1 MSNKTAIRKKSG
13 PGSAGKGARNFVEE
27 LKKKISKKQIEAG
40 IIGLGYVGLPLAV
53 AFAKA
58 GVRVTG
64 FDVDKDK
71 VEKIRE
77 GESYIGDVPTAAV
90 RDMVR
95 KKRLT
100 ATTNFD
106 ELKRM
111 DTINICVPTPLRKSR
126 DPDISYV
133 VSAVREVEA
142 RSRPG
147 QLVIL
152 ESTTYPGTTAE
163 ILQPA
168 LERRGRKIGV
178 DAFVAFSPERVD
190 PANQKYTIENTPK
203 VVGGMTPAC
212 GDLAAS
218 FYRLAIKEVVP
229 VSSPTVAEMVKLL
242 ENTYRA
248 INIGLANEIAQLC
261 HRLNINVWEVIDAA
275 ATKPFGFSAFYPGPG
290 LGGHCIPIDPLY
302 LAWRVKLFN
311 VTAKFIELATDI
323 NSGMPDFVIDRIVGL
338 LNRRKKAVSGSK
350 IVILGVTYK
359 RDVADVR
366 ESPAIEIIEKLKD
379 LGADVSV
386 CDPYHQV
393 ITVGSHD
400 VFTVPLAPDLLR
412 RADLAL
418 ILTDHAS
425 FDYSMIVANA
435 PLVFDTRNA
444 VQRALGRAGQNVV
457 RL

>member
-1 MSNKTAIRKKSG
+1 MSSKKK
-13 PGSAGKGARNFVEE
+13 AGVKGGKPLQPLAEQI
-27 LKKKISKKQIEAG
+27 KKKIYRKQIEAG

-53 AFAKA
+53 AFARA

-64 FDVDKDK
+64 FDVDRGK
-71 VEKIRE
+71 VSQIRE
-77 GESYIGDVPTAAV
+77 GQSYIGDVPSEQV

-95 KKRLT
+95 RKRLT
-100 ATTNFD
+100 ATTDFN
-106 ELKRM
+106 ELRRM
-111 DTINICVPTPLRKSR
+111 DTINICVPTPLRKSK

-147 QLVIL
+147 QIVIL
-152 ESTTYPGTTAE
+152 ESTTYPGTTTE

-190 PANQKYTIENTPK
+190 PANKKYTIENTPK
-203 VVGGMTPAC
+203 VVGGVTPVC
-212 GDLAAS
+212 TDLATS
-218 FYRLAIKEVVP
+218 FYRLAIEDVIP

-261 HRLNINVWEVIDAA
+261 HRLKIDVWEVIDAA
-275 ATKPFGFSAFYPGPG
+275 GTKPFGFAAFYPGPG

-311 VTAKFIELATDI
+311 VTAKFIELATEV
-323 NSGMPDFVIDRIVGL
+323 NSGMPGFVIERIVEL
-338 LNRRKKAVSGSK
+338 LNRRKKAVSGSR
-350 IVILGVTYK
+350 ILILGVTYK

-366 ESPAIEIIEKLKD
+366 ESPSVEIIEKLLE
-379 LGADVSV
+379 LGAEVTVS
-386 CDPYHQV
+386 DPFLTSLWAGHRE
-393 ITVGSHD
+393 I
-400 VFTVPLAPDLLR
+400 FTQPVTPDLLR
-412 RADLAL
+412 RQDVAL
-418 ILTDHAS
+418 VLTDHTS
-425 FDYSMIVANA
+425 FDYGLIASQA

-444 VQRALGRAGQNVV
+444 IRRALGRIPQNVV

>member
-1 MSNKTAIRKKSG
+1 MSNKMAARKKNG
-13 PGSAGKGARNFVEE
+13 MGKGNKDARNFVEE

-53 AFAKA
+53 AFARV

-77 GESYIGDVPTAAV
+77 GESYIGDVSTLVV
-90 RDMVR
+90 RDLVR
-95 KKRLT
+95 KRRLT

-106 ELKRM
+106 DLKRM

-152 ESTTYPGTTAE
+152 ESTTYPGTTVE

-190 PANQKYTIENTPK
+190 PANKKFTIENTPK
-203 VVGGMTPAC
+203 VVGGVTAAC

-275 ATKPFGFSAFYPGPG
+275 ATKPFGFAAFYPGPG

-350 IVILGVTYK
+350 IVVLGVTYK
-359 RDVADVR
+359 REVADVR
-366 ESPAIEIIEKLKD
+366 ESPAIEIIEKLKE

-393 ITVGSHD
+393 ITVGTHD

-412 RADLAL
+412 RADLTL

-425 FDYSMIVANA
+425 FDYSMVASNA
-435 PLVFDTRNA
+435 PLVFDTRN
-444 VQRALGRAGQNVV
+444 VIQRVLGRVGQNIV